1 MIKVTKEVNFQKQP
15 LKSLV
20 TVTVPKGLFI
30 AVRAALPKDCKG
42 NGFCTGCKDLL
53 GPDVAFVLTG
63 NIQKDF
69 LKVTAGFRDIRLTD
83 DINFS
88 KVELFVEVSAY
99 LILKV
104 FYHRKF

>member
-1 MIKVTKEVNFQKQP
+1 MIKVSKEVNFQKQP

-20 TVTVPKGLFI
+20 SVTVPKGLFI
-30 AVRAALPKDCKG
+30 AARVGLPKDCKG

-83 DINFS
+83 DISFS
-88 KVELFVEVSAY
+88 KVELFVEVGPY

-104 FYHRKF
+104 LSP